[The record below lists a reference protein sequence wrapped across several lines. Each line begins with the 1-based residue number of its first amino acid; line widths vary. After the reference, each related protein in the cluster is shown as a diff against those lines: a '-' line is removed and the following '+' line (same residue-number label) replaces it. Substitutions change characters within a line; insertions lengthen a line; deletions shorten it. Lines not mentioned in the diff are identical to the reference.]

1 MFNDEAVIKYEHL
14 FKQHNIQFSND
25 SELKSILNQM
35 YQYAQLVYE
44 QFKINNKDKNLSYE
58 IQ

>member
-1 MFNDEAVIKYEHL
+1 MFNDEAVIKYEYL

-58 IQ
+58 I